1 MVQRTVRMR
10 RRASFSAFTLVELLV
25 VIGIIALLIS
35 VLLPALNKAKESGR
49 RVQCLSNLKQIANA
63 TIMYCNDNKGS
74 FPGRAGQG
82 ADSLHNQLSGD
93 TSAGNYFGWIAWRR
107 RVDEVTGRNLG
118 TNTWDHNITYS
129 ALTRYLGARP
139 VDHNPTGAATVDA
152 YRQAHT
158 VNMMLENVFRCPS
171 DNIAARFSMQQN
183 TNVPNGGRGWY
194 RYSYSMN
201 ILFGDKT
208 YDPLIPPFPG
218 LGNRTHRKINQVKNP
233 TDKIIFMDESER
245 SVNNGEYNPTVT
257 IDRADD
263 PTQDYS
269 AIAERHE
276 IKSKRNSEKA
286 SGNVAFAD
294 GHAEFLS
301 RKEAFERKHVDP
313 DYGR

>member
-1 MVQRTVRMR
+1 MLGCTSG
-10 RRASFSAFTLVELLV
+10 RAPRAGGFTLVELLV
-25 VIGIIALLIS
+25 VIGIIAILLGI
-35 VLLPALNKAKESGR
+35 LLPTLNKAKESGR

-63 TIMYCNDNKGS
+63 TLMYCNDNKGS

-82 ADSLHNQLSGD
+82 ADSLHNTISGD
-93 TSAGNYFGWIAWRR
+93 VRPGNYFGWIAWRR
-107 RVDEVTGRNLG
+107 RVDVVNGRVLG
-118 TNTWDHNITYS
+118 PDAWDHNITYS
-129 ALTRYLGARP
+129 ALAKYMG
-139 VDHNPTGAATVDA
+139 VKQIDHNPTAATTPAA

-158 VNMMLENVFRCPS
+158 VNPMLENIFRCPS
-171 DNIAARFSMQQN
+171 DNIAFRFAFDQTTGS
-183 TNVPNGGRGWY
+183 PNGGRGWY

-218 LGNRTHRKINQVKNP
+218 LGSRAHRKMNQVKNP

-257 IDRADD
+257 IDRADS
-263 PTQDYS
+263 PNQDYS

-301 RKEAFERKHVDP
+301 RKQAFERKHVDP